1 MNKFLVIIS
10 AVSLMIVITIL
21 YVILR
26 PIYVAP
32 SDFNFAAAGDWGC
45 TDDTTDTVNNIL
57 GKNPELVLGLGDYSY
72 DEDHADCWL
81 KKVKPINDK
90 MKIAIGNH
98 DMEKLNIYTNH
109 FGLREQYYSFNYYNV
124 HLVVLSTELPYKPFS
139 SQYEFVENDLS
150 KAASDPNIDWIV
162 VYFHKQMYTS
172 PSNHDDY
179 PTLRSTYHPLFNE
192 YGVDLV
198 LQAHNHNYERT
209 YPIKFNSNSP
219 SNPIATTTNTNT
231 YTDPDGQIFA
241 TIGTGGVSLYA
252 FTGKADHF
260 VKQYGDFGIL
270 NIDVTN
276 EPQSSSLT
284 GKFYANNEKI
294 IDQFIINK
302 LTITRKKSI

>member
-1 MNKFLVIIS
+1 MNRFLVIIS
-10 AVSLMIVITIL
+10 AVSLAIVITIL
-21 YVILR
+21 YVVLR
-26 PIYVAP
+26 PIDVAP
-32 SDFNFAAAGDWGC
+32 SDFNFTAAGDWGC
-45 TDDTTDTVNNIL
+45 TDDTTDTVNNIID
-57 GKNPELVLGLGDYSY
+57 KNPELVLGLGDYSY
-72 DEDHADCWL
+72 DEDPADCWL

-98 DMEKLNIYTNH
+98 DMEKLNMYTNH
-109 FGLREQYYSFNYYNV
+109 FGLREQYYSFNYNNV
-124 HLVVLSTELPYKPFS
+124 HIVALSTEIAYKPFS
-139 SQYEFVENDLS
+139 SQYEFIENDLS
-150 KAASDPNIDWIV
+150 RAASDPNIDWIV

-209 YPIKFNSNSP
+209 FPIKFNSNSP
-219 SNPIATTTNTNT
+219 SNPIATTANTDT

-252 FTGKADHF
+252 FTDKADHF
-260 VKQYGDFGIL
+260 VKQYEDFGIL
-270 NIDVTN
+270 NIDITN

-284 GKFYANNEKI
+284 GKFYANNGKI
-294 IDQFIINK
+294 IDQFIIYK
-302 LTITRKKSI
+302 

>member
-1 MNKFLVIIS
+1 
-10 AVSLMIVITIL
+10 VITIL
-21 YVILR
+21 YVVLR

-32 SDFNFAAAGDWGC
+32 SEFNFAAAGDWGC
-45 TDDTTDTVNNIL
+45 TDDTTDTVNNIVD
-57 GKNPELVLGLGDYSY
+57 KNPELVLGLGDYSY
-72 DEDHADCWL
+72 DEDPADCWL

-124 HLVVLSTELPYKPFS
+124 HLVALSTELAYKPFS

-162 VYFHKQMYTS
+162 VYFHKQMYAS

-219 SNPIATTTNTNT
+219 FNPITTTTNTNT

-284 GKFYANNEKI
+284 GKFYANNGKL
-294 IDQFIINK
+294 IDQFIIYK
-302 LTITRKKSI
+302 

>member
-1 MNKFLVIIS
+1 MQPPAHI
-10 AVSLMIVITIL
+10 
-21 YVILR
+21 
-26 PIYVAP
+26 AP
-32 SDFNFAAAGDWGC
+32 SEFNFAAAGDWGC
-45 TDDTTDTVNNIL
+45 TDDTTDTVNNIID
-57 GKNPELVLGLGDYSY
+57 KNPELVLGLGDYSY
-72 DEDHADCWL
+72 ENTADCWL

-98 DMEKLNIYTNH
+98 DVENLDKYTNH

-124 HLVVLSTELPYKPFS
+124 HLVALSTELAYEIDS
-139 SQYEFVENDLS
+139 SQYEFVKNDLS

-162 VYFHKQMYTS
+162 VYFHKQMYAS

-179 PTLRSTYHPLFNE
+179 PTLRSTYHPLFYK

-219 SNPIATTTNTNT
+219 FNPTVTTTNTNT
-231 YTDPDGQIFA
+231 YADPDGQIFA

-284 GKFYANNEKI
+284 GKFYANNGKL
-294 IDQFIINK
+294 IDQFIIYK
-302 LTITRKKSI
+302 

>member
-1 MNKFLVIIS
+1 
-10 AVSLMIVITIL
+10 VITIL
-21 YVILR
+21 YVVLR

-32 SDFNFAAAGDWGC
+32 SEFNFAAAGDWGC
-45 TDDTTDTVNNIL
+45 TYDTTDTVNNIVD
-57 GKNPELVLGLGDYSY
+57 KNPELVLGLGDYSY
-72 DEDHADCWL
+72 DEDPADCWL

-109 FGLREQYYSFNYYNV
+109 FGLKEQYYSFNYYNV
-124 HLVVLSTELPYKPFS
+124 HLVALSTELAYKPFS

-162 VYFHKQMYTS
+162 VYFHKQMYAS

-219 SNPIATTTNTNT
+219 FNPITTTTNTNT

-284 GKFYANNEKI
+284 GKFYANNGKL
-294 IDQFIINK
+294 IDQFIIYK
-302 LTITRKKSI
+302 

>member
-1 MNKFLVIIS
+1 
-10 AVSLMIVITIL
+10 
-21 YVILR
+21 
-26 PIYVAP
+26 
-32 SDFNFAAAGDWGC
+32 
-45 TDDTTDTVNNIL
+45 
-57 GKNPELVLGLGDYSY
+57 
-72 DEDHADCWL
+72 
-81 KKVKPINDK
+81 
-90 MKIAIGNH
+90 
-98 DMEKLNIYTNH
+98 MEKLNIYTNH

-124 HLVVLSTELPYKPFS
+124 HLVALSTELGYKPFS

-162 VYFHKQMYTS
+162 VYFHKQMYAS

-219 SNPIATTTNTNT
+219 FNPITTTTNTNT

-284 GKFYANNEKI
+284 GKFYANNGKL
-294 IDQFIINK
+294 IDQFIIYK
-302 LTITRKKSI
+302 

>member
-1 MNKFLVIIS
+1 
-10 AVSLMIVITIL
+10 VITIL
-21 YVILR
+21 YVVLR

-32 SDFNFAAAGDWGC
+32 SEFNFAAAGDWGC
-45 TDDTTDTVNNIL
+45 TYDTTDTVNNIVD
-57 GKNPELVLGLGDYSY
+57 KNPELVLGLGDYSY
-72 DEDHADCWL
+72 DEDPADCWL

-124 HLVVLSTELPYKPFS
+124 HLVALSTELGYKPFS

-162 VYFHKQMYTS
+162 VYFHKQMYAS

-219 SNPIATTTNTNT
+219 FNPIATTTNTNT

-241 TIGTGGVSLYA
+241 TIGTGGSSLYT
-252 FTGKADHF
+252 FTDKEDHF
-260 VKQYGDFGIL
+260 VKQYEGFGIL
-270 NIDVTN
+270 NIDITN
-276 EPQSSSLT
+276 KTQTLT
-284 GKFYANNEKI
+284 GKFYANNGKI
-294 IDQFIINK
+294 IDEF
-302 LTITRKKSI
+302 TIYK

>member
-1 MNKFLVIIS
+1 LNKFLVIIS
-10 AVSLMIVITIL
+10 AVSLTIVITIL
-21 YVILR
+21 YVVLR

-32 SDFNFAAAGDWGC
+32 SEFNFAAAGDWGC
-45 TDDTTDTVNNIL
+45 TDDTTDTVNNIVD
-57 GKNPELVLGLGDYSY
+57 KNPELVLGLGDYSY
-72 DEDHADCWL
+72 DEDPADCWL

-98 DMEKLNIYTNH
+98 DMGKLNIYTNH

-124 HLVVLSTELPYKPFS
+124 HLVALSTELGYKPFS

-162 VYFHKQMYTS
+162 VYFHKQMYAS

-219 SNPIATTTNTNT
+219 FNPITTTTNTNT

-284 GKFYANNEKI
+284 GKFYANNGKL
-294 IDQFIINK
+294 IDQFIIYK
-302 LTITRKKSI
+302 

>member
-10 AVSLMIVITIL
+10 AVSLTIVITIL
-21 YVILR
+21 YVVLR

-32 SDFNFAAAGDWGC
+32 SEFNFAAAGDWGC
-45 TDDTTDTVNNIL
+45 TDDTTDTVNNIVD
-57 GKNPELVLGLGDYSY
+57 KNPELVLGLGDYSY
-72 DEDHADCWL
+72 DEDPAVCWL

-109 FGLREQYYSFNYYNV
+109 FGLKEQYYSFNYYNV
-124 HLVVLSTELPYKPFS
+124 HLVALSTELAYKPFS

-162 VYFHKQMYTS
+162 VYFHKQMYAS

-219 SNPIATTTNTNT
+219 FNPITTTTNTNT

-241 TIGTGGVSLYA
+241 TIGTGGVSLYT

-284 GKFYANNEKI
+284 GKFYANNGKL
-294 IDQFIINK
+294 IDQFIIYK
-302 LTITRKKSI
+302 

>member
-1 MNKFLVIIS
+1 
-10 AVSLMIVITIL
+10 MIVIIIL

-81 KKVKPINDK
+81 KKVKAINDK

-150 KAASDPNIDWIV
+150 KAASDSNIDWIV

-276 EPQSSSLT
+276 KPQSSSLT
-284 GKFYANNEKI
+284 GKFYANNGKI
-294 IDQFIINK
+294 IDQFIIYK
-302 LTITRKKSI
+302 

>member
-10 AVSLMIVITIL
+10 AVSLTIVITIL
-21 YVILR
+21 YVVLR

-32 SDFNFAAAGDWGC
+32 SEFNFAAAGDWGC
-45 TDDTTDTVNNIL
+45 TDDTTDTVNNIVD
-57 GKNPELVLGLGDYSY
+57 KNPELVLGLGDYSY
-72 DEDHADCWL
+72 DEDPADCWL

-124 HLVVLSTELPYKPFS
+124 HLVALSTELGYKPFS

-162 VYFHKQMYTS
+162 VYFHKQMYAS

-219 SNPIATTTNTNT
+219 FNPITTTTNTNT

-284 GKFYANNEKI
+284 GKFYANNGKL
-294 IDQFIINK
+294 IDQFIIYK
-302 LTITRKKSI
+302 